1 MCILHYSC
9 VHIPYIVVNIYIQ
22 RNSLLTIT
30 IFSNYIFAVNIA
42 IFCLIHSNF
51 TESATDSLE
60 INGASDFLPRRCGG
74 CEASAVYVD
83 IDGRFNVLRF
93 TALIDCFKMV
103 TSEGFLVD
111 IQIESY
117 AYKFDAEIT
126 YSYA

>member
-1 MCILHYSC
+1 MRYFAQSTQI
-9 VHIPYIVVNIYIQ
+9 
-22 RNSLLTIT
+22 SLNPRQTLLKLT
-30 IFSNYIFAVNIA
+30 VQA
-42 IFCLIHSNF
+42 I
-51 TESATDSLE
+51 
-60 INGASDFLPRRCGG
+60 LPRRCGG

-83 IDGRFNVLRF
+83 IDGRFNVLRI
-93 TALIDCFKMV
+93 TAVIDCFKMV